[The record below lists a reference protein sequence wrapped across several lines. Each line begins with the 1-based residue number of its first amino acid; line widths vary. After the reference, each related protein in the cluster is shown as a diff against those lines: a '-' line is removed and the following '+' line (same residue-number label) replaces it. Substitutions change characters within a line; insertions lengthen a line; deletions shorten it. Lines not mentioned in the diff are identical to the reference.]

1 MKKMRIVGLLLTLVS
16 SSLTAQF
23 GDLVQGSKND
33 INYLVGGYASP
44 FIKAFGSGLNQG
56 WYNTAAPH
64 KFPGVDLT
72 ISVSLITVP
81 TSDRKYLVEDAKLE
95 QLTLVELSN
104 PNQAIVS
111 ANVPTMVGSDKD
123 PQYGYRLGD
132 GSVIDAPPGIFPIP
146 KVPVPIAHLGIGLPK
161 GTDLKIRLIPTVS
174 FGDDLEIKMFG
185 IGVMH
190 DVKQWIPVVKNLP
203 FSLSAFVGY
212 TKFKTS
218 VVFDPTQDQKGE
230 FDISATTIQALVSKK
245 LAVLTVYGG
254 VGYDISNGGV
264 KVKGSYDVDGS
275 FPGPLLVDP
284 VDITSSNSSMRAT
297 IGARLKLGPITFHG
311 DYTTRKYNAIT
322 AGFGISV
329 R

>member
-1 MKKMRIVGLLLTLVS
+1 MKKLRIVGLFLALLITS
-16 SSLTAQF
+16 AAAQDF

-72 ISVSLITVP
+72 ISVSLIGVP
-81 TSDRKYLVEDAKLE
+81 KSDQSYLVEDAKLE
-95 QLTLVELSN
+95 QLTLVNQSN
-104 PNQAIVS
+104 PGTAIPS
-111 ANVPTMVGSDKD
+111 ATVPTMIGSNEAT
-123 PQYGYRLGD
+123 QYGYRLAD
-132 GSVIDAPPGIFPIP
+132 GSVIEAPAGFFPIP

-161 GTDLKIRLIPTVS
+161 GTDLKIRLIPTIN
-174 FGDDLEIKMFG
+174 FADELKINMFG

-218 VVFDPTQDQKGE
+218 VVFDPNQDQEAE

-254 VGYDISNGGV
+254 VGYD
-264 KVKGSYDVDGS
+264 
-275 FPGPLLVDP
+275 
-284 VDITSSNSSMRAT
+284 R
-297 IGARLKLGPITFHG
+297 
-311 DYTTRKYNAIT
+311 
-322 AGFGISV
+322 AGFTNDLDQWRSRVDRQPIGELGV
-329 R
+329 VGRWGE